1 MFKSLGFGGGTAAAA
16 AAPSAAPP
24 PTNAAGGGQISPNNN
39 SGSTEV
45 FIKLALEQLVNA
57 KEAKK
62 LNTLKDAAKVAT
74 GRRWRVAREGGRE
87 VQCGSVLVE
96 AVFIWD
102 SLDARPLSFA
112 LQFHTS
118 I

>member
-1 MFKSLGFGGGTAAAA
+1 MFKSLGFGGGASTAP
-16 AAPSAAPP
+16 APSTTSAGPP
-24 PTNAAGGGQISPNNN
+24 AMISPNGAP
-39 SGSTEV
+39 GSTEV

-74 GRRWRVAREGGRE
+74 GKWNGREGAW
-87 VQCGSVLVE
+87 V
-96 AVFIWD
+96 
-102 SLDARPLSFA
+102 
-112 LQFHTS
+112 S